1 MLMTITTK
9 SHMTVFSPSKYNTF
23 VSLLLLPS
31 LSSPYPSFA
40 LHKAYKGVVD
50 FGEEP
55 GTSPKAGWWDGG
67 GGSSDPDTT
76 PMTSHKSWMPEYG
89 E

>member
-1 MLMTITTK
+1 M
-9 SHMTVFSPSKYNTF
+9 
-23 VSLLLLPS
+23 
-31 LSSPYPSFA
+31 
-40 LHKAYKGVVD
+40 D

-89 E
+89 ESRVDNGGQGRVKSKKVYVAEPRVC